1 MSVSVPLPTDGAAF
15 YFQNR
20 VSNIGYDNPSFV
32 VSGEQH
38 HPSNADY
45 TDDYSSDDDSRANT
59 SKDKK

>member
-20 VSNIGYDNPSFV
+20 VSDIGYNNPSFD
-32 VSGEQH
+32 VSSQKH

-45 TDDYSSDDDSRANT
+45 TDDSSSDDDSRANT